1 MLREKPRSRTPSP
14 PGKNKLTKNTI
25 FHASLC
31 ANRAALFLWLPRL
44 SVLVSERGRRE
55 CPQMRIEI
63 LNTGTELLLG
73 NTVNTHAAWFG
84 RELFLLGL
92 RIARQT
98 TVPDGEAIREAI
110 TESIARADVLI
121 VTGGLG
127 PTSDD
132 LTREITAEVLGLEL
146 ITDEAAL
153 RSLEGFFA
161 LRGRPMAPAN
171 LKQALIPV
179 GADVLP
185 NANGT
190 APGVYIP
197 PRLNGRSPCAVF
209 LLPGPPRELYP
220 MAHAEVFPRL
230 RALSGIETPP
240 SVLELKFTG
249 IGESDFHQGID
260 AALAEIPDLEFGY
273 CAHIGEVDLR
283 LIGTTAAL
291 EAGRAIALASFGDFL
306 ISDDGSSLEATVVR
320 CLSEKRMTLAMAES
334 CTGGLISNRIT
345 DVPGAS
351 AVFTHG
357 FVTYANVAKISL
369 LGVSPSDLETHG
381 AVSETVACQMAAGAL
396 RSSGAEIAVAVTGI
410 AGPDGGTP
418 EKPVGT
424 AWIGLA
430 TKGAPPTAF
439 KVFHPRNRH
448 DFKLAVS
455 QAALEAVRRHL
466 KRF

>member
-1 MLREKPRSRTPSP
+1 
-14 PGKNKLTKNTI
+14 
-25 FHASLC
+25 
-31 ANRAALFLWLPRL
+31 
-44 SVLVSERGRRE
+44 
-55 CPQMRIEI
+55 MRIEI

-84 RELFLLGL
+84 RELFKLGL

-98 TVPDGEAIREAI
+98 TVPDGDAIRDAM
-110 TESIARADVLI
+110 TESIGRADVLI

-153 RSLEGFFA
+153 RYIEGFFA
-161 LRGRPMAPAN
+161 LRGRTMVEAN
-171 LKQALIPV
+171 RKQALTPV

-185 NANGT
+185 NPNGT
-190 APGVYIP
+190 APGVYLP
-197 PRLNGRSPCAVF
+197 PRQNGRSNCAVF

-220 MAHAEVFPRL
+220 MYENEVVPRL
-230 RALSGIETPP
+230 RALAGREFVDG
-240 SVLELKFTG
+240 VLELKFTG

-260 AALAEIPDLEFGY
+260 ADLAEIPGLEYGY

-283 LIGTTAAL
+283 LIGSKQAI
-291 EAGRAIALASFGDFL
+291 EQGRALALAHFQNHL

-320 CLSEKRMTLAMAES
+320 LLTERNLKFATAES

-345 DVPGAS
+345 DVPGSS

-357 FVTYANVAKISL
+357 FVTYANEAKMSL
-369 LGVSPSDLETHG
+369 LGVSAEDIANHG
-381 AVSETVACQMAAGAL
+381 AVSETVARSMADGAL
-396 RSSGAEIAVAVTGI
+396 RASGADIAVAVTGI
-410 AGPDGGTP
+410 AGPGGGTE

-424 AWIGLA
+424 AWVGLA
-430 TKGAPPTAF
+430 TRGGETTAF
-439 KVFHPRNRH
+439 RIFHPRNRH

-455 QAALEAVRRHL
+455 QAALEAVRRRL
-466 KRF
+466 VGIGGISS

>member
-1 MLREKPRSRTPSP
+1 
-14 PGKNKLTKNTI
+14 
-25 FHASLC
+25 
-31 ANRAALFLWLPRL
+31 
-44 SVLVSERGRRE
+44 V
-55 CPQMRIEI
+55 RIEI

-84 RELFLLGL
+84 RELFKLGL
-92 RIARQT
+92 RIARQA
-98 TVPDGEAIREAI
+98 TVPDGEAIRDAI
-110 TESIARADVLI
+110 AESLDRADVLI

-132 LTREITAEVLGLEL
+132 LTREITAAVLGLDL
-146 ITDEAAL
+146 IMDEAAL
-153 RSLEGFFA
+153 RSIEAFFV
-161 LRGRPMAPAN
+161 LRSRPMADAN
-171 LKQALIPV
+171 RKQALTPV

-185 NANGT
+185 NPNGT
-190 APGVYIP
+190 APGVYVP
-197 PRLNGRSPCAVF
+197 PRLNGRSGCAVF

-220 MAHAEVFPRL
+220 MVHSEVLPRL
-230 RALSGIETPP
+230 QALSGIEHLL

-260 AALAEIPDLEFGY
+260 AQLQEIAGLEYGY

-283 LIGTTAAL
+283 LIGSPDVI
-291 EAGRAIALASFGDFL
+291 ERGRAIALKPFHQFL
-306 ISDDGSSLEATVVR
+306 ISDDGSTLEQTVVR
-320 CLSEKRMTLAMAES
+320 LLTEQKMTLATAES
-334 CTGGLISNRIT
+334 CTGGLISHRLT

-357 FVTYANVAKISL
+357 FITYANSAKISL
-369 LGVSPSDLETHG
+369 LGVSAVDLESHG

-396 RSSGAEIAVAVTGI
+396 QSSGADVAVAVTGI

-430 TKGAPPTAF
+430 TKDAPATAF

-448 DFKLAVS
+448 DFKLAIS
-455 QAALEAVRRHL
+455 QAALEAVRRRLVSSHPSAAP
-466 KRF
+466 